1 MYQVDTLRQ
10 NNMIRFSP
18 ISKAVMQPGHQSCT
32 VPLMHLD
39 RTLLGVSFGW
49 SLIVEWRAASLLKA
63 SRILQAAS
71 QSCAIAVLMA
81 NCATALGALNTTFGF
96 QAYLV
101 KADFDAMASGS
112 EAKSRVARRVA

>member
-1 MYQVDTLRQ
+1 
-10 NNMIRFSP
+10 
-18 ISKAVMQPGHQSCT
+18 
-32 VPLMHLD
+32 MHLD

-81 NCATALGALNTTFGF
+81 NGATALGALNTTFGF